1 VSLLLAATA
10 IGVAIG
16 GVVAVSAREP
26 RVVLLGMTIAL
37 VGAPFVADPL
47 PSPLPLAARLVAASL
62 ASYLLWIG
70 SRPEAPVGRG
80 STVGWPVEALAA
92 AAGFVV
98 GWGTIGLGAPALGPA
113 ASAAAGFALA
123 TLTVLPIVFARDL
136 VRLGHGLILLLLAS
150 SLIRV
155 SLGGTPVALEELVIS
170 GVVVCMSAVVAF
182 LAVQA
187 AELSGSTDGPRRRPI
202 SAAGAGVD
210 LPAG

>member
-1 VSLLLAATA
+1 MSLLLAATA

-47 PSPLPLAARLVAASL
+47 PGPLPLAARLAASL

-70 SRPEAPVGRG
+70 SRAEASVGRG

-170 GVVVCMSAVVAF
+170 GVVVGMSAVVAF

-187 AELSGSTDGPRRRPI
+187 AELSGSTDGPRRRPT

-210 LPAG
+210 PPAG

>member
-1 VSLLLAATA
+1 MLLAATA
-10 IGVAIG
+10 LGVAAG

-37 VGAPFVADPL
+37 VGAPFLADPL
-47 PSPLPLAARLVAASL
+47 PGPLPLAARLVAAAL

-70 SRPEAPVGRG
+70 SRADAPAGRG

-113 ASAAAGFALA
+113 SAAAAGFALA
-123 TLTVLPIVFARDL
+123 TLTVLPVIFARDP
-136 VRLGHGLILLLLAS
+136 VRLGNGLILLLLAS

-170 GVVVCMSAVVAF
+170 GALVGISAVTAF
-182 LAVQA
+182 LSVQA
-187 AELSGSTDGPRRRPI
+187 AAISGPADASQRARAIGSELPVG
-202 SAAGAGVD
+202 
-210 LPAG
+210 